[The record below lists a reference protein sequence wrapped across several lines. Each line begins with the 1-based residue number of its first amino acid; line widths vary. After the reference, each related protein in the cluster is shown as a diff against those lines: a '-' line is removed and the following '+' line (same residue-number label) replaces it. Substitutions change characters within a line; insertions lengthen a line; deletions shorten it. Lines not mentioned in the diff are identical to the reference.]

1 MSWFKWYLLHF
12 IIISRILRA
21 IKSYEDS
28 NEVKIID
35 IKEVENDEGLGF
47 MSTLVKIKIEAL
59 VDGKNEKY
67 SWIVKALPRDIHK

>member
-1 MSWFKWYLLHF
+1 M
-12 IIISRILRA
+12 RA

-47 MSTLVKIKIEAL
+47 MSTLVKINIEAL
-59 VDGKNEKY
+59 VDGKNKEY
-67 SWIVKALPRDIHK
+67 SWIVKALPRDINK

>member
-1 MSWFKWYLLHF
+1 MISVISFTFYKF
-12 IIISRILRA
+12 SRILRA

-28 NEVKIID
+28 NEVKMVD
-35 IKEVENDEGLGF
+35 IKEVENDKGLGF

-59 VDGKNEKY
+59 VDGKNKKY

>member
-1 MSWFKWYLLHF
+1 M
-12 IIISRILRA
+12 RA
-21 IKSYEDS
+21 IESYEDS

-47 MSTLVKIKIEAL
+47 MSTLVKINIEAL
-59 VDGKNEKY
+59 IDGKNKKY

>member
-1 MSWFKWYLLHF
+1 M

-59 VDGKNEKY
+59 VAGKNKEY
-67 SWIVKALPRDIHK
+67 SWIVKALPRDINK

>member
-1 MSWFKWYLLHF
+1 M

-47 MSTLVKIKIEAL
+47 MSTLVKINIEAL
-59 VDGKNEKY
+59 VDGKNKEY
-67 SWIVKALPRDIHK
+67 SWIVKALPRDINK

>member
-1 MSWFKWYLLHF
+1 M

-47 MSTLVKIKIEAL
+47 MSTLVKINIEAL
-59 VDGKNEKY
+59 VDGKNKKY

>member
-1 MSWFKWYLLHF
+1 M
-12 IIISRILRA
+12 RA
-21 IKSYEDS
+21 IESYEDS

-47 MSTLVKIKIEAL
+47 LSTLVKIKIEAL
-59 VDGKNEKY
+59 VDGKNKKY